1 MTPDSSNTG
10 HISQLKLTNKSNNTD
25 DFISRGLLT
34 LSEADELLHKFRK
47 HKMHHFPFVI
57 IPEGVNASAFRRE
70 SPFLLLCIV
79 TACLEHD
86 PALQEKLEREIREF
100 IGTCVIMEM
109 RRNMDLLQGL
119 LVHTAWYH
127 YHWQAYHTRAY
138 MLLQIAVMV
147 VADLDLDKDE
157 NFRMQAIP
165 LDGKKS
171 NRTQGYEI
179 FSKPCWTKGAAGLL
193 LSLLQVSCPQ

>member
-1 MTPDSSNTG
+1 MTPDSSNAE
-10 HISQLKLTNKSNNTD
+10 HIRQQGLTNKPSDPD

-34 LSEADELLHKFRK
+34 LSEADELLRKFRK

-57 IPEGVNASAFRRE
+57 IPEGVNASGLRRD

-86 PALQEKLEREIREF
+86 PALQEKVEREIREVV
-100 IGTCVIMEM
+100 GTRIIMEM

-127 YHWQAYHTRAY
+127 YHWKTYHTQAY
-138 MLLQIAVMV
+138 MLLQIAIMV
-147 VADLDLDKDE
+147 VADLGLDKDE

-165 LDGKKS
+165 PDGK
-171 NRTQGYEI
+171 TEQAQGYEI
-179 FSKPCWTKGAAGLL
+179 HQTSAGQRALLGCYYLCSK
-193 LSLLQVSCPQ
+193 